1 MLEMLIWAVAIAFA
15 ISCLLAVLLI
25 ASIKPQPRSRP
36 KPRTLRQ
43 LTSYQKRLFNQ
54 RVTKQL
60 AAELLQLLNH
70 DQTTA
75 TNLINQTILAN
86 PDKSLNQCFEKVI
99 REIQRG
105 RY

>member
-15 ISCLLAVLLI
+15 LSCLIVVLLI

-36 KPRTLRQ
+36 KRRNIRQ
-43 LTSYQKRLFNQ
+43 LTSYQKRLFNE

-70 DQTTA
+70 NQATA
-75 TNLINQTILAN
+75 TNLINQAILAN
-86 PDKSLNQCFEKVI
+86 PDKSINQCFEKVI
-99 REIQRG
+99 RDIQREQ
-105 RY
+105 Y

>member
-15 ISCLLAVLLI
+15 FTCLIVVFLI
-25 ASIKPQPRSRP
+25 VSIKPQPRSRP
-36 KPRTLRQ
+36 QRRTMRQ
-43 LTSYQKRLFNQ
+43 LTSYQKRLFTE

-60 AAELLQLLNH
+60 AAELLQLLKH

-75 TNLINQTILAN
+75 TNLINQAILAN

-99 REIQRG
+99 YEIQRG
-105 RY
+105 R

>member
-1 MLEMLIWAVAIAFA
+1 MLKTLVWAVAISFA
-15 ISCLLAVLLI
+15 LTCFIVVLLI
-25 ASIKPQPRSRP
+25 ASIKPQPHSRF
-36 KPRTLRQ
+36 KRRTTRQ
-43 LTSYQKRLFNQ
+43 LTSYQKRLFNE

-75 TNLINQTILAN
+75 TNLINQAIQSN

-99 REIQRG
+99 CEIQRS